1 MARGVPATTSVGAV
15 IPSARQNIRS
25 ATVGQA
31 TIGYTLSRLG
41 VQFPEAPC
49 LAAHAGRRLKPWR
62 KSGRPVLQCR
72 SSIHM
77 LESEAFTKDALTKG
91 GRGPTDSDLLVWLEP
106 EVSVLVGRP
115 LGGFLV
121 PTESRV
127 HV

>member
-1 MARGVPATTSVGAV
+1 M
-15 IPSARQNIRS
+15 
-25 ATVGQA
+25 GQA

-77 LESEAFTKDALTKG
+77 LESVESWSWPPLVSESWPPWCGWSRESACWRAGRSAAFLFLQSRGCMCSASLPNGTPKG
-91 GRGPTDSDLLVWLEP
+91 APVCSP
-106 EVSVLVGRP
+106 SM
-115 LGGFLV
+115 
-121 PTESRV
+121 S
-127 HV
+127 